1 MRHFI
6 LLFAAVSILVAG
18 GLAGPVEAKGKKHK
32 TIYIVAVVPE
42 GTGDVYI
49 TGSDKTMGPWSPG
62 KNKMYKDGNKRIYAI
77 EAKKGYQLEYKFT
90 LGSWESEAVNKNRVP
105 FANFRLTVK
114 DKQVY
119 SHIIPGFKGQ

>member
-1 MRHFI
+1 MRRFI
-6 LLFAAVSILVAG
+6 LLLAAVSLLFGGFFTAPVA
-18 GLAGPVEAKGKKHK
+18 AKGKKYK
-32 TIYIVAVVPE
+32 TIYIVAIVPE

-49 TGSDKTMGPWSPG
+49 TGSDKMMGPWSPG
-62 KNKMYKDGNKRIYAI
+62 KIKMYKDGNKRIYAI

-114 DKQVY
+114 DKQVH